1 MGEESDAD
9 VIRQDIEATRERM
22 SEHADALAYK
32 VDVPARTK
40 DKVTGLKDSVISAVT
55 GGTETVKSAVGGG
68 AETVKSAVGGGT
80 DSVMSAVSDRTPSMG
95 DVAGQAKRAKGMAQE
110 NPLGMALGA
119 VAIGFLAGLAV
130 PATRLEN
137 ERIGPLADELKERA
151 RDLGQEALDR
161 GKQVATEAAQ
171 AAKET
176 AQDSARDQAQGL
188 REHAMKEAQDVRSSS
203 AAGTSSSLT

>member
-1 MGEESDAD
+1 

-40 DKVTGLKDSVISAVT
+40 DKVTGLKDSVMSAVT
-55 GGTETVKSAVGGG
+55 GG

-80 DSVMSAVSDRTPSMG
+80 DNVMSAVSDRTPSMD
-95 DVAGQAKRAKGMAQE
+95 DVAGQARRAKGMAQQ

-119 VAIGFLAGLAV
+119 VALGFLAGLAV

-137 ERIGPLADELKERA
+137 ERLGPLADEVKDRA

-161 GKQVATEAAQ
+161 GKQVATEAAH
-171 AAKET
+171 AAKDT
-176 AQDSARDQAQGL
+176 AQESARDQAQEL
-188 REHAMKEAQDVRSSS
+188 REHAMDGAQEVRSSS
-203 AAGTSSSLT
+203 GVGANSGLA